1 WSLLFAARRRV
12 GMAFQMRGPKV
23 PQTNGS
29 PRNSRGP
36 AQKAVLSERWF
47 GQARFTQRLE
57 RGFVL
62 QHEGWSATPS
72 ARSGGL
78 DDVDG
83 GPDGRV
89 YIQMCRIEQVR
100 IRSARQ
106 GSGCA
111 ALIPLIALVDV
122 RQHRRLVD
130 IAALRMVFG
139 RAAAGTYFGCRGHV
153 NLNVSIGT
161 DDGAYISTI
170 EYRTRWLG
178 GTIALEGN
186 QGGAHLGNG

>member
-1 WSLLFAARRRV
+1 
-12 GMAFQMRGPKV
+12 MAFQRRGPKV
-23 PQTNGS
+23 PQTYAGF
-29 PRNSRGP
+29 RNPGRP
-36 AQKAVLSERWF
+36 AQKPCFQNDGS
-47 GQARFTQRLE
+47 QARFTLRLE

-139 RAAAGTYFGCRGHV
+139 RAAAGTHFGCRGHV

-170 EYRTRWLG
+170 EYRTWWLG
-178 GTIALEGN
+178 GKIALEGN